1 MARERAIAIF
11 IGSIMI
17 LSAAGF
23 ALNSAINQGQDQN
36 PGYNIPTIVTRQL
49 TPEES
54 IYVLQSGK
62 VLIEFLYSENCTEC
76 QEKIANL
83 EGFAQRMSE
92 FAVLEE
98 VKGNETSI
106 QMIGIGGKI
115 VDMTNQTLSD
125 QNLMGTFCEIAIA
138 QPAECLMGE

>member
-1 MARERAIAIF
+1 MAKERLIAIF
-11 IGSIMI
+11 IGSIMV

-23 ALNSAINQGQDQN
+23 AINSAVNQGDSQT

-54 IYVLQSGK
+54 IYVLQNGK
-62 VLIEFLYSENCTEC
+62 VLIEFFYAENCTDC
-76 QEKIANL
+76 PAKMTAL
-83 EGFAQRMSE
+83 EGFVQRLSE

-106 QMIGIGGKI
+106 QIIGAGGRI
-115 VDMTNQTLSD
+115 VDMTNQTLSGD
-125 QNLMGTFCEIAIA
+125 ALMSKFCEIAIA
-138 QPAECLMGE
+138 QPAECLM